1 MTATVATIAAPAIN
15 AAADVAARA
24 AAAVRA
30 IYARTTKT
38 HALLRAAR
46 KFHVLAMTAAANGG
60 FWVSAGGGTF
70 RVAAGTI
77 ARELGV
83 SFSAA
88 QVALDKTGPE
98 YWGTTQWYRAMADA
112 CPGRGQWEPDEF
124 RWDITTVARAAA
136 RWAKTHPT
144 DPAPAPAAPI
154 DPAPADPMAEFAI
167 GELRRLC
174 PAGATLYV
182 AAADDTDRPGREWH
196 GSVMAVHD
204 GHVHHLNWLVEDAG
218 IAPRGRLGR
227 LVIRPQA
234 GEDVGERIARIIARV
249 LYPGQDAALRHA
261 WV

>member
-1 MTATVATIAAPAIN
+1 MNTAIAAPAT
-15 AAADVAARA
+15 AAVVAARA
-24 AAAVRA
+24 AEAVRA
-30 IYARTTKT
+30 IYAGATKT
-38 HALLRAAR
+38 AVLLRAAR

-83 SFSAA
+83 SFDAA

-112 CPGRGQWEPDEF
+112 CPGRGRWEPDEF
-124 RWDITTVARAAA
+124 RWDVSTVARAAA

-144 DPAPAPAAPI
+144 DPAPAPADPI
-154 DPAPADPMAEFAI
+154 AQGSECSLTEFARE
-167 GELRRLC
+167 ELFRLC

-182 AAADDTDRPGREWH
+182 VAREEGRAWR
-196 GSVMAVHD
+196 GNVLAFD
-204 GHVHHLNWLVEDAG
+204 GDKAKHIGDIIAEAG
-218 IAPRGRLGR
+218 IFPPDRRYGGIIVRPR
-227 LVIRPQA
+227 A
-234 GEDVGERIARIIARV
+234 GEDVGERIARILSRA
-249 LYPGQDAALRHA
+249 LYPGQDAALRYA